1 MPTIREQITNYA
13 LDRDGLFTLDDAA
26 ALGIPAVELRKLAH
40 RGKLTRIGRG
50 VYRTEYSRFEPKSA
64 FREALALVGPEAFL
78 IGESALSVHD
88 IGVFNPGRIHI
99 ATTKRVRRNLP
110 KTISLHW
117 VKDKTTFDV
126 MEYDHVKFQ
135 SPYSVIKEIFWFT
148 ESERILSAIEDAKEF
163 GFLKS
168 EQVSELIQ
176 IVKKRDQEKGCR
188 PLHRG

>member
-50 VYRTEYSRFEPKSA
+50 VYRTQYSRFEPKSE
-64 FREALALVGPEAFL
+64 FREALALVGPDAFL

-88 IGVFNPGRIHI
+88 IGVFNPAQYQI
-99 ATTKRVRRNLP
+99 ATTKRIRRNLP
-110 KTISLHW
+110 KYISLYW
-117 VKDKTTFDV
+117 VKDITTYEV
-126 MEYDHVKFQ
+126 IEYDHVKSQ
-135 SPYSVIKEIFWFT
+135 SPYSAIKQILRFT
-148 ESERILSAIEDAKEF
+148 ESERILDAIEDANQK
-163 GFLKS
+163 GFFKS

-176 IVKKRDQEKGCR
+176 MIKNREKEKARHGL
-188 PLHRG
+188 PQV

>member
-1 MPTIREQITNYA
+1 MPTIREQITKYA

-26 ALGIPAVELRKLAH
+26 ALGIPTVELRKLAH

-50 VYRTEYSRFEPKSA
+50 VYRTEYSRFEPKSE

-117 VKDKTTFDV
+117 VKDITAYDV
-126 MEYDHVKFQ
+126 IEYDHVR
-135 SPYSVIKEIFWFT
+135 SESVYSVIKKLIPIT
-148 ESERILSAIEDAKEF
+148 ESGRIIGAIRDAERYGIIST
-163 GFLKS
+163 S
-168 EQVSELIQ
+168 QVSELTKI
-176 IVKKRDQEKGCR
+176 ITHRDHQKSHH
-188 PLHRG
+188 LA